1 MRPATVRR
9 YSFLILHPV
18 VALLFVGCG
27 SSSED
32 PDGRSDGGENGYAVA
47 GTVISINRER
57 GTAMV
62 DHEEIPGYMPAMV
75 MEFLVSDGDLGV
87 LKEGMRIRAR
97 MVQTDDGFALRTI
110 WPSDREKEGIVDAA
124 GAALRQDTVIRGRGA
139 YREIGENLPDFAL
152 YDQTGNVAKV
162 ERFLGKQIVL
172 NFIFTRCPDPKM
184 CPASTAKMMLLQSA
198 AKENGVDNLE
208 LISITLDP
216 EYDTPG
222 ILNEY
227 ASYRGID
234 TSNFS
239 FLTGP
244 ESAVRDLMLQMGVL
258 AFPDDGLIRHTLA
271 TLLIDEDGKIIYR
284 SDSSGWKYEDYLN
297 RLRVGDGAD

>member
-1 MRPATVRR
+1 MRPATARR
-9 YSFLILHPV
+9 FSFLILHPV
-18 VALLFVGCG
+18 VSLLFFGCG

-32 PDGRSDGGENGYAVA
+32 PDGGDNGYAVA
-47 GTVISINRER
+47 GLVISIDRER
-57 GTAMV
+57 GCALV

-75 MEFLVSDGDLGV
+75 MEFLVSRGDLEV
-87 LKEGMRIRAR
+87 LKEGMHIRAR

-110 WPSDREKEGIVDAA
+110 WPSDQEKDGIIDAA

-139 YREIGENLPDFAL
+139 FREVGENLPDFAL
-152 YDQTGNVAKV
+152 YDQTGNVVKV

-184 CPASTAKMMLLQSA
+184 CPASTAKMMLLQGA
-198 AKENGVDNLE
+198 AKEKGVDNLE

-227 ASYRGID
+227 ASFRGID

-244 ESAVRDLMLQMGVL
+244 ETAIRDLMLQMGVL

-271 TLLIDEDGKIIYR
+271 TMLIDEDGKIIYR
-284 SDSSGWKYEDYLN
+284 SDLSGWKYEDYLK
-297 RLRVGDGAD
+297 RLRVGDGAG